1 MAPIVYFLG
10 GVLVRATTKAIR
22 DRLIAQ
28 GFRKATKGQIDSKIP
43 TVTGTENNLIS
54 LITRAK
60 NAIKSESPVASSGRN
75 TPRRTNKLGGSGQS
89 AAGRKLGSMRMKNYG
104 KVRGGKGRA
113 EAMAKPPTTGGSKPA
128 PVNKPVA
135 AAKPGPTAKANQ
147 QPRLSSGS
155 TSRTVVRIKPKPK
168 TSSGSKIVSATP
180 TIAGLVAAGALG
192 KVAYDAYIKKY
203 NPTVTQIKA
212 AEKKIKATAKDNR
225 RQPSKE
231 GSLVGDAG
239 TESKRQKA
247 KRILEFTEAKKL
259 ENKKRKAAELTAAKA
274 DAVKRDTPDRKM
286 RIDRTVRLAAV
297 GGGAGLKKIRE
308 DADKKA
314 LTEVLNKKIAS
325 RKSTEA
331 KEKTKARAGKYT
343 SLASAKK
350 AGSLYYMHKG
360 KELRAAI
367 TAEETES
374 ASKRIRGEA
383 MKKIAEGK

>member
-89 AAGRKLGSMRMKNYG
+89 AAGRKLGSRRMANFG

-113 EAMAKPPTTGGSKPA
+113 EAMAKAKPPTTGGSKPA
-128 PVNKPVA
+128 PVNKPAA
-135 AAKPGPTAKANQ
+135 AAKPAPAKANQ

-155 TSRTVVRIKPKPK
+155 TSRTVVRIKPKPA

-192 KVAYDAYIKKY
+192 KVAYEAYVADKS
-203 NPTVTQIKA
+203 PTVTQIKA
-212 AEKKIKATAKDNR
+212 AEKKIKAATKDNR

-239 TESKRQKA
+239 TKSKRQKA
-247 KRILEFTEAKKL
+247 KQILEFTEAKKL
-259 ENKKRKAAELTAAKA
+259 ENKKRKAAELAAA
-274 DAVKRDTPDRKM
+274 RTDAVKRDTPDRK
-286 RIDRTVRLAAV
+286 RNIDRTVKLAAV

-314 LTEVLNKKIAS
+314 LTEVLNKKIQVENLQQQ
-325 RKSTEA
+325 KKKLKLELVN
-331 KEKTKARAGKYT
+331 TKV
-343 SLASAKK
+343 LLLQKK
-350 AGSLYYMHKG
+350 QVVC
-360 KELRAAI
+360 I
-367 TAEETES
+367 TCIKVKNFVLLLLQKKQNQHLEES
-374 ASKRIRGEA
+374 VVRP
-383 MKKIAEGK
+383 

>member
-43 TVTGTENNLIS
+43 IVTGTENNLIS

-75 TPRRTNKLGGSGQS
+75 VARRKKPEDGNLLGNRGQS
-89 AAGRKLGSMRMKNYG
+89 EFARKYGSRKMGGFGPVKSTRVKEAKDLKLAQG
-104 KVRGGKGRA
+104 KRA
-113 EAMAKPPTTGGSKPA
+113 KAKAESSAKPA
-128 PVNKPVA
+128 PLKLTNAQRVFKPSAKSSEVTGNRSGSTPTIVAIAPSASSAEEASSKIPSVQTKARKTSTQVQRKARADA
-135 AAKPGPTAKANQ
+135 AAK
-147 QPRLSSGS
+147 R
-155 TSRTVVRIKPKPK
+155 
-168 TSSGSKIVSATP
+168 
-180 TIAGLVAAGALG
+180 
-192 KVAYDAYIKKY
+192 
-203 NPTVTQIKA
+203 KA
-212 AEKKIKATAKDNR
+212 ALKKPA
-225 RQPSKE
+225 KE

-239 TESKRQKA
+239 TKSKRQKLA
-247 KRILEFTEAKKL
+247 
-259 ENKKRKAAELTAAKA
+259 AAKA
-274 DAVKRDTPDRKM
+274 DAKRKDTPERKR
-286 RIDRTVRLAAV
+286 RIDNTVRLAAI
-297 GGGAGLKKIRE
+297 GGGAGLKKISE

-325 RKSTEA
+325 RKSTAA
-331 KEKTKARAGKYT
+331 KEKAKARAGEYK

-374 ASKRIRGEA
+374 AYKRIRGEA

>member
-89 AAGRKLGSMRMKNYG
+89 AIGRKLGSMRMKNYG

-128 PVNKPVA
+128 PVNNPAA
-135 AAKPGPTAKANQ
+135 AAKPAPAKANQ

-155 TSRTVVRIKPKPK
+155 TSKTVVRIKPKPK

-180 TIAGLVAAGALG
+180 TIAGLVAAGAIG
-192 KVAYDAYIKKY
+192 KVAYDAYIEKY

-212 AEKKIKATAKDNR
+212 AEKKIKAATKDNR
-225 RQPSKE
+225 SQPSKE

-259 ENKKRKAAELTAAKA
+259 ENKKRKAAELDAAKA
-274 DAVKRDTPDRKM
+274 EAVKRDTPNRKM
-286 RIDRTVRLAAV
+286 RIDRAVRLAAV
-297 GGGAGLKKIRE
+297 GGGAGLRKIRE
-308 DADKKA
+308 DAEKKA

-325 RKSTEA
+325 RKSTAA
-331 KEKTKARAGKYT
+331 KEKAKARAGEYK

-367 TAEETES
+367 TREELGT

>member
-75 TPRRTNKLGGSGQS
+75 TARRKKPEEGNLIGNRGQS
-89 AAGRKLGSMRMKNYG
+89 EFARKYGSRKM
-104 KVRGGKGRA
+104 GGFGPVKSTRVKEAKDLKLAQAKRA
-113 EAMAKPPTTGGSKPA
+113 KAKAESSAKSSPLKLTNAQRVFRPSASASKLTGNKSSSTPTIVAIAPNASSADEASSKIPSVQTKA
-128 PVNKPVA
+128 RKTSTQVQRRARADA
-135 AAKPGPTAKANQ
+135 AAK
-147 QPRLSSGS
+147 R
-155 TSRTVVRIKPKPK
+155 
-168 TSSGSKIVSATP
+168 
-180 TIAGLVAAGALG
+180 
-192 KVAYDAYIKKY
+192 
-203 NPTVTQIKA
+203 KA
-212 AEKKIKATAKDNR
+212 ALKKPA
-225 RQPSKE
+225 KE

-247 KRILEFTEAKKL
+247 RRIELADKKI
-259 ENKKRKAAELTAAKA
+259 KKTLRKIEAAELTAAKA
-274 DAVKRDTPDRKM
+274 DAVKRDTPDRKR
-286 RIDRTVRLAAV
+286 RIDRTVQFAAV
-297 GGGAGLKKIRE
+297 GEGAGLKKMRE

-325 RKSTEA
+325 RKSTAA
-331 KEKTKARAGKYT
+331 KEKAKARAGEYK

-367 TAEETES
+367 TREETGT

>member
-89 AAGRKLGSMRMKNYG
+89 AAGRKLGSRRMANFG

-113 EAMAKPPTTGGSKPA
+113 EAMAKPTTTGGSKPSS
-128 PVNKPVA
+128 VNNPAA
-135 AAKPGPTAKANQ
+135 AAKPAPAKANQ

-168 TSSGSKIVSATP
+168 TSSTSKIVSATP

-192 KVAYDAYIKKY
+192 KVAYEAYVADKS
-203 NPTVTQIKA
+203 PTVTQIKA
-212 AEKKIKATAKDNR
+212 AEKQIKAATKDNR
-225 RQPSKE
+225 SQPSKE

-247 KRILEFTEAKKL
+247 RRTLG
-259 ENKKRKAAELTAAKA
+259 LTAAQYDAQAMA
-274 DAVKRDTPDRKM
+274 DARYTGSGVPTLTDTQRRK
-286 RIDRTVRLAAV
+286 
-297 GGGAGLKKIRE
+297 LKKDLAEIT
-308 DADKKA
+308 KKKLVRPKLRPSA
-314 LTEVLNKKIAS
+314 EPMSLRSYLNAKIKS
-325 RKSTEA
+325 RKSTVKKEQA
-331 KEKTKARAGKYT
+331 KAEKGDYKSIAE
-343 SLASAKK
+343 AKK
-350 AGSLYYMHKG
+350 AKSLYYTKG
-360 KELRAAI
+360 GKLMAAVY
-367 TAEETES
+367 
-374 ASKRIRGEA
+374 
-383 MKKIAEGK
+383 KKDLKGL

>member
-60 NAIKSESPVASSGRN
+60 NAIKSKNPVASGGRN
-75 TPRRTNKLGGSGQS
+75 TPRGTNKLGGSGQS
-89 AAGRKLGSMRMKNYG
+89 TIGRKLGSRRMANFG

-113 EAMAKPPTTGGSKPA
+113 ESMAKPPTTGGSKPA

-135 AAKPGPTAKANQ
+135 AAKPAPAKANQ

-180 TIAGLVAAGALG
+180 TIASLVAAGALG
-192 KVAYDAYIKKY
+192 KVAYDAYIEKY

-212 AEKKIKATAKDNR
+212 AEKQIKAAAKDSTGGKKAAQAMVDAR
-225 RQPSKE
+225 YTGSGVPSLTAEQKRELKKE
-231 GSLVGDAG
+231 LKELA
-239 TESKRQKA
+239 EKRNLDN
-247 KRILEFTEAKKL
+247 KRSFKPETKKETREEPVRPKLRPKVVEAKPMSL
-259 ENKKRKAAELTAAKA
+259 GSYLNAEIK
-274 DAVKRDTPDRKM
+274 
-286 RIDRTVRLAAV
+286 
-297 GGGAGLKKIRE
+297 
-308 DADKKA
+308 
-314 LTEVLNKKIAS
+314 S
-325 RKSTEA
+325 RKSTVA
-331 KEKTKARAGKYT
+331 KEKAKARKGDYKSIAE
-343 SLASAKK
+343 AKK
-350 AGSLYYMHKG
+350 AKSLYYIKDGKPMAAVYKRDLKG
-360 KELRAAI
+360 L
-367 TAEETES
+367 
-374 ASKRIRGEA
+374 
-383 MKKIAEGK
+383 